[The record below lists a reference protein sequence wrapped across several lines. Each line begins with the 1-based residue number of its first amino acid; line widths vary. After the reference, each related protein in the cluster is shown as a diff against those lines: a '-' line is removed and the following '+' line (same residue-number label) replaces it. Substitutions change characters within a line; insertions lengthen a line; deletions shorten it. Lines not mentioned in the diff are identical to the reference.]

1 MPIVKNLTYGPITI
15 ELAESSITLGPRES
29 KTVEKADVESPGV
42 QRHLR
47 EGTLFIIPVSEAPPA
62 AETSS
67 AAETSFADEAPT
79 VKKNRP
85 PKLNQVNGG

>member
-1 MPIVKNLTYGPITI
+1 MPIIKNLTYGPITI

-29 KTVEKADVESPGV
+29 KTVEKADVESRGV

-47 EGTLFIIPVSEAPPA
+47 EGTLFIIPVSDAPPA

-67 AAETSFADEAPT
+67 ADEAAT
-79 VKKNRP
+79 VKKNKP